1 MFDAPQGLYTSAELL
16 DGFSPD
22 QPLGFTT
29 TFDFS
34 VFRAFAK
41 DGGAVPKTL
50 GVRRRQAEH
59 DASIGDGLR
68 RFLKSHERPLVGIMG
83 GHSVARDDDAY
94 RDLALLAGHLNESG
108 YLVVTGGGPGIMEAA
123 HFGVAFS
130 GPNAVHFDEALAV
143 LKGAA
148 RFPDLDGLIADDG
161 SVAPGMEVKLIQ
173 ARDWLAAALKARALI
188 KGGLPVSLA
197 IPTWL
202 YGAEPTMPFA
212 THYGKYFQ
220 NSIREEALVN
230 NSRAGIVYAHGGG
243 GTLREIF
250 QDVELNF
257 YAKKPEEFTPMIFF
271 DKSGFWTSEPEIK
284 GPVVVRDAI
293 RLDQVLPNI
302 LHTARLKMDRDE
314 AKVKACLDKVYFG
327 NALDDIDRILRAHA
341 PTAQSN
347 REYALNAQPLKI
359 SISRI
364 SRA

>member
-16 DGFSPD
+16 EGFSSEHT
-22 QPLGFTT
+22 LGFTT
-29 TFDFS
+29 TYDFS

-50 GVRRRQAEH
+50 GIRRRQAGH

-68 RFLKSHERPLVGIMG
+68 RFLKSHDRPLVGIMG
-83 GHSVARDDDAY
+83 GHSVARDDAAY
-94 RDLALLAGHLNESG
+94 RDLALLAGHLNARG
-108 YLVVTGGGPGIMEAA
+108 YLIVTGGGPGIMEAA

-130 GPNAVHFDEALAV
+130 GPNAAHFDQALDI

-148 RFPDLDGLIADDG
+148 RFPDLGGLIEDDG
-161 SVAPGMEVKLIQ
+161 SIVPDMEGKLMQ
-173 ARDWLAAALKARALI
+173 ARDWLAAALKARALLDDE
-188 KGGLPVSLA
+188 LPVSLA

-257 YAKKPEEFTPMIFF
+257 YAKTPEEFTPMIFF
-271 DKSGFWTSEPEIK
+271 DKSGFWTSEPEVE
-284 GPVVVRDAI
+284 GNVVVRDGI
-293 RLDQVLPNI
+293 KLDRVLPDI
-302 LHTARLKMDRDE
+302 LRSARFKMDKDE
-314 AKVKACLDKVYFG
+314 AKVKACLDKIYFG
-327 NALDDIDRILRAHA
+327 DVHGDIDRILRAHA

-347 REYALNAQPLKI
+347 REFALNAQPLKV

-364 SRA
+364 NRA